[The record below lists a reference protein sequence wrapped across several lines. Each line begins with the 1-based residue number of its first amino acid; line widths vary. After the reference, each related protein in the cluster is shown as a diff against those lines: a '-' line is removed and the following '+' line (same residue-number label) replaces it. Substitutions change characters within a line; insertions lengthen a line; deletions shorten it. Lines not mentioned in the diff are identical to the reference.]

1 MFMAGTPRLRFN
13 QRGTDMTAYEL
24 YEALDKAG
32 IDFEIVEIEDGL
44 RVISI
49 MVDEVS
55 DEELT
60 EEMTDEE
67 V

>member
-1 MFMAGTPRLRFN
+1 
-13 QRGTDMTAYEL
+13 MTAYEL

-49 MVDEVS
+49 MVDEANE
-55 DEELT
+55 DEEELT
-60 EEMTDEE
+60 DEKI
-67 V
+67 

>member
-1 MFMAGTPRLRFN
+1 
-13 QRGTDMTAYEL
+13 MTAYEL

-32 IDFEIVEIEDGL
+32 IDFEIVEIAEGL

-60 EEMTDEE
+60 DE
-67 V
+67 

>member
-1 MFMAGTPRLRFN
+1 
-13 QRGTDMTAYEL
+13 MTAMEL

-32 IDFEIVEIEDGL
+32 IDFEVVEIFDGL

-55 DEELT
+55 DDDLT
-60 EEMTDEE
+60 DEMTDETE
-67 V
+67 EIENTKERENG